1 MCATLDVE
9 EVELT
14 TLNEALL
21 GKQPKLCE
29 DLVYLILFFCFFL
42 SLLIL
47 GSSICLMF
55 FISVFFVSGFIEIKR
70 RVKRNIL

>member
-21 GKQPKLCE
+21 GRQPKLCE
-29 DLVYLILFFCFFL
+29 DLVYLILFFFFL

-55 FISVFFVSGFIEIKR
+55 FISVFFVSVFIEIKR